1 MLKAITI
8 LTLTSFAIGFSG
20 VPSCREEPNKTDK
33 PVVENQK
40 TDSGEFK
47 TLAESSHSAI
57 TDPFVAVIRD
67 PQTYEKIRKLD
78 ASLPKLEAD
87 FFRLNTVIAAFL
99 GTRNTSGYSV
109 AISRS
114 ANGEIRVAEKAPP
127 KDAMTAQ
134 VITSPYKLVSFSPA
148 GTTAVVLSLGE
159 TFQQRAQLHRI
170 SSGNFRLSGGFAGR
184 TEAFQL
190 NGKLQLTRLGDLITI
205 GFAIVSSGGQR
216 ERSLRDS
223 ATGIIKDGQILIN
236 RMSHGSLLDP
246 PSGDLEVKGKLVEK
260 NQLTLELSSK
270 AINVPE
276 SYGGGGTI
284 LADLVAASAN

>member
-8 LTLTSFAIGFSG
+8 LTLCSFAIGFSA
-20 VPSCREEPNKTDK
+20 VPACREQPNGADK
-33 PVVENQK
+33 PVVENQN
-40 TDSGEFK
+40 TDQGELK

-67 PQTYEKIRKLD
+67 PETYEKVRKLD

-87 FFRLNTVIAAFL
+87 FFRSNTVLAAFL
-99 GTRNTSGYSV
+99 GTRNTAGYSV

-114 ANGEIRVAEKAPP
+114 PNGEIRVAEKAPP

-134 VITSPYKLVSFSPA
+134 VITSPYKLVSIPVA
-148 GTTAVVLSLGE
+148 GTTAVTLSVGP
-159 TFQQRAQLHRI
+159 TFQQRAQLYRI
-170 SSGNFRLSGGFAGR
+170 GSGNFRVSGGFAGK
-184 TEAFQL
+184 TESFQL
-190 NGKLQLTRLGDLITI
+190 SGKLQLTRLGDLITI
-205 GFAIVSSGGQR
+205 GFAIVSSGDQR

-223 ATGIIKDGQILIN
+223 ATGIIKDGQIVIS

-246 PSGDLEVKGKLVEK
+246 PSGDLHVSGKFLEK
-260 NQLTLELSSK
+260 NQLTLEIASH

-276 SYGGGGTI
+276 NYNGSGSI